1 MRLHELISPILTK
14 DGKLPPSFV
23 DYMHKHM
30 DTEYG
35 SKHKNKIK
43 QLPKA
48 ANLNLD
54 LDKSDSSSN
63 MTSTFT
69 KKNALDILKSV
80 VKKVQGKEPIHTT
93 KNGIEISVDPIGS
106 EKSIQFKKSF

>member
-23 DYMHKHM
+23 DYMRKHM

-48 ANLNLD
+48 KNLNSYLGKFFGKRW
-54 LDKSDSSSN
+54 LGRTGSN
-63 MTSTFT
+63 RDRL
-69 KKNALDILKSV
+69 N
-80 VKKVQGKEPIHTT
+80 Q
-93 KNGIEISVDPIGS
+93 N
-106 EKSIQFKKSF
+106 Q